1 MQIEF
6 TLSRLSFRLKE
17 NQVRLAK
24 TTRLAKQTIRI
35 VELRSSLN
43 MFRIAS
49 SSVRGHGLGPRS
61 RPAGSRPA
69 GLQDLRIS
77 SRILCLATNTSW

>member
-24 TTRLAKQTIRI
+24 TDAARQT
-35 VELRSSLN
+35 EL
-43 MFRIAS
+43 F
-49 SSVRGHGLGPRS
+49 
-61 RPAGSRPA
+61 GS
-69 GLQDLRIS
+69 
-77 SRILCLATNTSW
+77 